1 VTEREYT
8 PREVIGKP
16 STDRVK
22 KRHDELLNS
31 DLYIDS
37 QRCRLYTEY
46 IKEHWLEPLYTR
58 QGGALKY
65 VLSNLRPV
73 IRDGELIVGSMSPY
87 IRGTHLYPEYEAG
100 WMREGFQGIK
110 REEER
115 YIEGTLAVKEKEGR
129 LGIYKVNLEDRQE
142 IEKAIEFWKEDWRT
156 ISEEIFRQREDY
168 ELSEKWQQQLVCLR
182 FMWDVPEGRVLPDY
196 AKVIDEGLESII
208 ERCYQKI
215 SQLQPIDTK
224 EKVDKHDFYKGTI
237 LALEGVIAFA
247 ENYAREAERLA
258 EGADQQS
265 REELL
270 EIARI
275 CRKVPRQRADTF
287 REAIQSFWFIQC
299 TLFIEVNGR
308 GISPGRFDQY
318 MYRPFRDDIESGR
331 ITREEVL
338 ELLELLR
345 IKHTEIIRA
354 HAQFTESYLGGSI
367 FQNVTLGGVDRWG
380 RGADN
385 ELSILILQAGI
396 NVRTHQPTLSIRWS
410 DKLSQD
416 FKLKVV
422 ECIKAGSG
430 YPALFNDNVGVERFV
445 KTGATLEDAR
455 DWAPCGCVDMN
466 ICGKRI
472 PQWDPCIWNA
482 VKILELVLND
492 GVNPVTGEKLAE
504 TGIKVEQASYED
516 IKEAW
521 KRVVKL
527 VISKNVEYWNIAMSV
542 KNKIGLVLPLL
553 SALLDDCIEKGL
565 HCQDGGCRYNEGAYH
580 VSNGII
586 NVANSLAA
594 IKKCVFEEKLFTIK
608 ELRKA
613 LKHNFEGNGYD
624 EIRRH
629 LLTAPKFGNA
639 DNYVDEIAVEL
650 YDAYSQE
657 MEECLNWLG
666 EPWRASTLSVTT
678 QVINGNAC
686 GASPDGRKA
695 GEHLCDGSVSAYP
708 GTDANGPTALM
719 ISASRPHAVNIQSHL
734 FNMRFHPSAI
744 EGVAGS
750 QKFIALNDTYFGLGG
765 YHVQYNIVDANMLR
779 DAQEHPENYQDLMIR
794 VAGFTARWVELGP
807 AIQDEIISRTEY
819 QGV

>member
-338 ELLELLR
+338 ETR
-345 IKHTEIIRA
+345 
-354 HAQFTESYLGGSI
+354 
-367 FQNVTLGGVDRWG
+367 
-380 RGADN
+380 
-385 ELSILILQAGI
+385 
-396 NVRTHQPTLSIRWS
+396 
-410 DKLSQD
+410 
-416 FKLKVV
+416 
-422 ECIKAGSG
+422 
-430 YPALFNDNVGVERFV
+430 
-445 KTGATLEDAR
+445 
-455 DWAPCGCVDMN
+455 
-466 ICGKRI
+466 
-472 PQWDPCIWNA
+472 
-482 VKILELVLND
+482 
-492 GVNPVTGEKLAE
+492 
-504 TGIKVEQASYED
+504 
-516 IKEAW
+516 
-521 KRVVKL
+521 
-527 VISKNVEYWNIAMSV
+527 
-542 KNKIGLVLPLL
+542 
-553 SALLDDCIEKGL
+553 
-565 HCQDGGCRYNEGAYH
+565 CR
-580 VSNGII
+580 
-586 NVANSLAA
+586 
-594 IKKCVFEEKLFTIK
+594 
-608 ELRKA
+608 
-613 LKHNFEGNGYD
+613 
-624 EIRRH
+624 
-629 LLTAPKFGNA
+629 
-639 DNYVDEIAVEL
+639 
-650 YDAYSQE
+650 
-657 MEECLNWLG
+657 
-666 EPWRASTLSVTT
+666 
-678 QVINGNAC
+678 
-686 GASPDGRKA
+686 
-695 GEHLCDGSVSAYP
+695 
-708 GTDANGPTALM
+708 
-719 ISASRPHAVNIQSHL
+719 
-734 FNMRFHPSAI
+734 
-744 EGVAGS
+744 
-750 QKFIALNDTYFGLGG
+750 
-765 YHVQYNIVDANMLR
+765 
-779 DAQEHPENYQDLMIR
+779 
-794 VAGFTARWVELGP
+794 
-807 AIQDEIISRTEY
+807 
-819 QGV
+819 